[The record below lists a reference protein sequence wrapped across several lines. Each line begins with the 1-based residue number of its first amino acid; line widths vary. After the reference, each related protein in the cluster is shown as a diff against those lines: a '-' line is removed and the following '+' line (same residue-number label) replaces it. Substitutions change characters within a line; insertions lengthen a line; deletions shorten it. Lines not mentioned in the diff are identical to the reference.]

1 MPKTR
6 PLSVPNKR
14 ICVYMNKQNGRLLEV
29 KNLEVV
35 FPTMRGVVRAVND
48 VDLNQE
54 YGENVGLVGESGA
67 GKTMLGRAVM
77 GLLPYPGRV
86 AGGEILWNGEDL
98 LQKPDRELR
107 KLLSREIA
115 MVFQDPISALN
126 PLKKIGDQIIE
137 AILLHQDV
145 GRAEA
150 MEQTVKMLA
159 SVGIPRPEVSVE
171 NFPHQYSGGMRQ
183 RVMIA
188 LALINNPR
196 LVVADEPTTA
206 LDVTIQAQI
215 LTLLKGLQEERG
227 MSVLMITHDLG
238 VVAQFCSK
246 IYVMY
251 AGKMVE
257 YADTRSVFHQPL
269 HPYTRALLKSAVRMD
284 RREHRLATISGMM
297 PDLINMPAGCAFHP
311 RCDRRTE
318 HCERETPAWREAT
331 PGHWAACFNIDD

>member
-1 MPKTR
+1 
-6 PLSVPNKR
+6 
-14 ICVYMNKQNGRLLEV
+14 MNKKNGKLLEV

-48 VDLNQE
+48 VDFHQE

-86 AGGEILWNGEDL
+86 ARGEVRWNGEDL

-145 GRAEA
+145 SRAEA

-215 LTLLKGLQEERG
+215 LVLLKGLQEERG

-251 AGKMVE
+251 AGKMAE
-257 YADTRSVFHQPL
+257 YADTKSIFHHPR
-269 HPYTRALLKSAVRMD
+269 HPYTRALLQSAVRMD
-284 RREHRLATISGMM
+284 RREHRLATIPGMM
-297 PDLINMPAGCAFHP
+297 PDLINIPTGCAFHP
-311 RCDRRTE
+311 RCDRRIDR
-318 HCERETPAWREAT
+318 CEREAPAWREIT
-331 PGHWAACFNIDD
+331 PGHWAACFNIDE